1 MGKYLTYG
9 LLLFLL
15 ISTPDILAQKPLPDV
30 NVASKV
36 EGLELPPVILANS
49 DGFTTVQAKS
59 KGSVKW
65 LVISNKPVK
74 YMEDAEKNMIILG
87 SVPEDADI
95 NIFAVANIDGK
106 LTEFA
111 STKVGK
117 GKNAFSKQETD
128 AEKLDYKIRWH

>member
-15 ISTPDILAQKPLPDV
+15 ISTPDILAQKALPDV

-36 EGLELPPVILANS
+36 EGLELPPLVLANS

-65 LVISNKPVK
+65 LVISNKPIK
-74 YMEDAEKNMIILG
+74 YMEDSDKNLIILG
-87 SVPEDADI
+87 SLPEDADI

-106 LTEFA
+106 LTDFA

-117 GKNAFSKQETD
+117 GKNAVSKQETD
-128 AEKLDYKIRWH
+128 TEKLDYKIRWH